1 MNNDRNYGLE
11 APTVPVADIDG
22 LIKTVD
28 LESDIL
34 IHFPVWYGAKP
45 HDSYQLL
52 IGGALAGELNRF
64 PDPVPPEG
72 SLVIL
77 AISGDAELEQDG
89 RYSIGYRVTSFP
101 GDTSADSAMT
111 TIYIDRTAP
120 GAALLAPIIF
130 PSITFGD
137 SLAGLIPGYAG
148 MGRGDRI
155 QTVCN
160 GVHGPV
166 ILVEPENLTTSL
178 IKIQFDKAFLLSF
191 ETDKLVINY
200 SITDRAGNVSIT
212 SKTMELTINQ

>member
-1 MNNDRNYGLE
+1 MTNQPKHSLE
-11 APTVPVADIDG
+11 APTVPAAEPDG
-22 LIKTVD
+22 LIKVAD
-28 LESDIL
+28 LQSDIVVHL
-34 IHFPVWYGAKP
+34 PVWRGAISL
-45 HDSYQLL
+45 DSYQLL
-52 IGGALAGELNRF
+52 VNGLTIG
-64 PDPVPPEG
+64 DPVQLPTPLPDVG
-72 SLVIL
+72 SLLTRLIPI
-77 AISGDAELEQDG
+77 ATELMNDG
-89 RYSIGYRVTSFP
+89 NYSIAYRTISFP
-101 GDTSADSAMT
+101 GQNIFDSEMT
-111 TIYIDRTAP
+111 VIKIDRTAP

-130 PSITFGD
+130 PNITFGD